1 MDIIQE
7 VFVYVALMSV
17 ITGFAVLVVVDL
29 DRYFTKKRKVNR
41 LNK

>member
-7 VFVYVALMSV
+7 VFVYVTLGFIIV
-17 ITGFAVLVVVDL
+17 GFAIGVVVDL
-29 DRYFTKKRKVNR
+29 NRKPKRNR